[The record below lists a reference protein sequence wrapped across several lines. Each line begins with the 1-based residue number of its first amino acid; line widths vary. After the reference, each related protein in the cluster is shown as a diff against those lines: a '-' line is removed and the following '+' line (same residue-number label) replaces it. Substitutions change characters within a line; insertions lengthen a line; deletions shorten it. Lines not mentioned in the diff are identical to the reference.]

1 MYLSYLYGPKYVGVE
16 LFMFNYGST
25 YHICMNLNMFVS
37 NYMCLI
43 MNVLIIFYVPKY
55 VYVEIFVFNYGSTYH
70 IYMGLN
76 MLVSNYA
83 YLMMNVLIIFV
94 WTKIC

>member
-1 MYLSYLYGPKYVGVE
+1 ML
-16 LFMFNYGST
+16 NYGST